1 MAVIEAAPLT
11 TVLGTC
17 APPRTL
23 SVPSAHLSLCPP
35 HVRAP
40 LCAPR
45 YGLSGDVPF
54 ASLLEA
60 VGGHGET
67 ALGWIT
73 AEGAL
78 HLGPAGAWRR
88 RLQEGDRVVVL
99 EA

>member
-1 MAVIEAAPLT
+1 
-11 TVLGTC
+11 
-17 APPRTL
+17 
-23 SVPSAHLSLCPP
+23 
-35 HVRAP
+35 
-40 LCAPR
+40 
-45 YGLSGDVPF
+45 VPF

>member
-1 MAVIEAAPLT
+1 MAAAEAAPLT
-11 TVLGTC
+11 TVAGHVC
-17 APPRTL
+17 APSHAACAARSPPP
-23 SVPSAHLSLCPP
+23 VPAPC
-35 HVRAP
+35 ACP

-45 YGLSGDVPF
+45 YGLAGEVPF
-54 ASLLEA
+54 ASLLAA

-78 HLGPAGAWRR
+78 HLGPAGAWRL